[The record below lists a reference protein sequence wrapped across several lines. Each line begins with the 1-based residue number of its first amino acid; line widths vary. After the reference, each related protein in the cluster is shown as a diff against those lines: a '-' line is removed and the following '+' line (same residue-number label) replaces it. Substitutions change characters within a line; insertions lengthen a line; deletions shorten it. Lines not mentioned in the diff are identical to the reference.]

1 MNKIYI
7 TNNLFNFSTKTF
19 PENTLIF
26 NILKFNNNNILKNY
40 IEKFNPEIIC
50 ENTQTQNFINKIL
63 PNKPTILIKNYPD
76 TKYHYIDKSTQ
87 FFLYYILLSSFS
99 TFFLLNIFT
108 THYSSIIFITLLIN
122 LFLWFLSY
130 KFLINKQPWQPISIH
145 N

>member
-26 NILKFNNNNILKNY
+26 NILKFNDNNILKNY

-63 PNKPTILIKNYPD
+63 PDKQTILIQNYPD
-76 TKYHYIDKSTQ
+76 TKYHYIDKSTK
-87 FFLYYILLSSFS
+87 FFLYYIIISSFS

-108 THYSSIIFITLLIN
+108 NNYSTVIFFTLLIN
-122 LFLWFLSY
+122 LFVWTISY
-130 KFLINKQPWQPISIH
+130 QFLIKKQPWQPISIH
-145 N
+145 S